1 MIKVI
6 EVFGGIGSIHKALGN
21 IKKYHEALDYKVIDM
36 VEHNKTAVKAYN
48 AIHNTKFEPQDILTW
63 DKKIK
68 CDYLHASP
76 PCVSFSNQGKRLGAS
91 DEKNGSILWDAL
103 FKMIEST
110 SPKFITIENVK
121 GMLNKKN
128 IDFYYEVVYKLI
140 KLGYT
145 VDKVLLN
152 SKDFG
157 IPQNRERL
165 FICAWKGDDTFYKDW
180 GVWGEMTM
188 RDFGINIEDYECE
201 EATAKDFYTRDKSIY
216 FRNELKQYHNNVI
229 EFDTKAWENRNR
241 NSNSIIK
248 IASLKEV
255 KFNSAK
261 SFHSL
266 DGISKCLRAS
276 PDNTHEGKIMDVS
289 FNSDKSFNSLDG
301 ISGTLLSTS
310 PDFKQKIMDLCDGVV
325 IKYRKLSPWEV
336 LKLMGFDRKDYEA
349 CIKAGVSPAQVCKLA
364 GNSIVVNVMEP
375 LIVNLLRLEIILN

>member
-6 EVFGGIGSIHKALGN
+6 EVFGGIGSIHKALSN
-21 IKKYHEALDYKVIDM
+21 IKKYHNALNYKVIDM

-76 PCVSFSNQGKRLGAS
+76 PCVSFSNQGKRLGAG
-91 DEKNGSILWDAL
+91 DEKNGSILWEAL

-180 GVWGEMTM
+180 GLWGDKTM
-188 RDFGINIEDYECE
+188 REFGINIEDYECA
-201 EATAKDFYTRDKSIY
+201 EATAKDFFT
-216 FRNELKQYHNNVI
+216 
-229 EFDTKAWENRNR
+229 
-241 NSNSIIK
+241 
-248 IASLKEV
+248 
-255 KFNSAK
+255 
-261 SFHSL
+261 
-266 DGISKCLRAS
+266 
-276 PDNTHEGKIMDVS
+276 
-289 FNSDKSFNSLDG
+289 
-301 ISGTLLSTS
+301 
-310 PDFKQKIMDLCDGVV
+310 
-325 IKYRKLSPWEV
+325 
-336 LKLMGFDRKDYEA
+336 
-349 CIKAGVSPAQVCKLA
+349 
-364 GNSIVVNVMEP
+364 
-375 LIVNLLRLEIILN
+375 

>member
-6 EVFGGIGSIHKALGN
+6 EVFGGIGSIHKALSN
-21 IKKYHEALDYKVIDM
+21 IKKYHNALNYKVIDM

-180 GVWGEMTM
+180 GLWGDKTM
-188 RDFGINIEDYECE
+188 REFGINIEDYECE
-201 EATAKDFYTRDKSIY
+201 EATAKDFFTKDNYIY
-216 FRNELKQYHNNVI
+216 FINRLKQYHSNVI
-229 EFDTKAWENRNR
+229 EFDTKAWENRNKNR
-241 NSNSIIK
+241 GSIIK

-289 FNSDKSFNSLDG
+289 YNSDKSFHSLDG

-364 GNSIVVNVMEP
+364 GNSIVVNVMEN
-375 LIVNLLRLEIILN
+375 LIEQLLRLEIILN